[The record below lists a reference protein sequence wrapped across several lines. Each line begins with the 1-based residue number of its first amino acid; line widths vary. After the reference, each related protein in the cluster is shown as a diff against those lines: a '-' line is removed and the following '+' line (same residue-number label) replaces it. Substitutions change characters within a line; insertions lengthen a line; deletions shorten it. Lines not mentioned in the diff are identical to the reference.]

1 MGASIREHTR
11 IGMRFKQQAE
21 NILVLDGSPGL
32 VNFDAIRLLKQKADA
47 SPLKRARICLHKGAD
62 EPIHEMLIVLAR
74 GVYIRP
80 HRHLNKTESFHLLEG
95 RATVV
100 FFDDKGDVTQ
110 SHKLAR
116 SAGSP
121 FIYRI
126 DQPVFH
132 TQIVHSKYLVF
143 YEVTRG
149 PFRQEDTEF
158 APWAPPENSG
168 KAVQEF
174 LAGLLKK

>member
-1 MGASIREHTR
+1 
-11 IGMRFKQQAE
+11 
-21 NILVLDGSPGL
+21 
-32 VNFDAIRLLKQKADA
+32 LLKQKADA

-110 SHKLAR
+110 SHELAR
-116 SAGSP
+116 SAGSS

-149 PFRQEDTEF
+149 PWLPNDTEY
-158 APWAPPENSG
+158 ASWAPEERGARFLRGLVKGALKFSESSTRLR
-168 KAVQEF
+168 KASAQQ
-174 LAGLLKK
+174 A